1 MNSIPEQSSL
11 WYVKFSDRVEGPLTS
26 QELIHQVEIHKI
38 GPETLIRKEYSQNW
52 VTAKSALELVGKQE
66 EDSNTESAS
75 RAAADLLARR
85 GIRRA
90 FSTEEEED
98 ETVLS
103 RFSGLTS
110 RLNLD
115 WFRELVSDSTEFVA
129 EKLEFLKYIFRP
141 WVLVPLL
148 LMGIA
153 GLAANYFVID
163 WYRRSIAYETYSNIW
178 FDLRRLREM
187 DLDARQWDEF
197 KASVKPKIMQINQSI
212 EKVATTNDPYTME
225 LLRAGRDCLP
235 RMLDDAREIPSSSE
249 KQFAVHMSKAERLA
263 HSAPGKPLSET
274 VISLLVKLFIILD
287 VALVGLGAVFVVK
300 KIRT

>member
-1 MNSIPEQSSL
+1 MEP
-11 WYVKFSDRVEGPLTS
+11 
-26 QELIHQVEIHKI
+26 
-38 GPETLIRKEYSQNW
+38 
-52 VTAKSALELVGKQE
+52 
-66 EDSNTESAS
+66 DSESAS
-75 RAAADLLARR
+75 RAAANLLAER

-90 FSTEEEED
+90 FSSAEEED

-103 RFSGLTS
+103 RFAGFTS

-115 WFRELVSDSTEFVA
+115 WLRELVSNITEFLA
-129 EKLEFLKYIFRP
+129 EKLEFFKYVFRP

-148 LMGIA
+148 LMIIS
-153 GLAANYFVID
+153 GLTVNYYAID
-163 WYRRSIAYETYSNIW
+163 WYHRSIAYETYSNIW

-197 KASVKPKIMQINQSI
+197 KAGVKPKIMQINQSI

-249 KQFAVHMSKAERLA
+249 KQFAVHMSKAERLV
-263 HSAPGKPLSET
+263 HSASGTPLP
-274 VISLLVKLFIILD
+274 VNMMGLLGMVFIVLD

>member
-1 MNSIPEQSSL
+1 MNSIPDQSSL
-11 WYVKFSDRVEGPLTS
+11 WYVKFSGRVEGPLTS
-26 QELIHQVEIHKI
+26 QELIHQVEIHQI
-38 GPETLIRKEYSQNW
+38 RPETLIRPEHSQNW
-52 VTAKSALELVGKQE
+52 VTAKSVPELFPKQE
-66 EDSNTESAS
+66 EDSNSESAS
-75 RAAADLLARR
+75 RAAADLLAGR

-90 FSTEEEED
+90 FSSAEEED

-103 RFSGLTS
+103 RFSEFTS

-115 WFRELVSDSTEFVA
+115 WFRELVTNITEFLA
-129 EKLEFLKYIFRP
+129 EKLEFLKFVFRP

-148 LMGIA
+148 LIVIA
-153 GLAANYFVID
+153 GLTVNYYAID
-163 WYRRSIAYETYSNIW
+163 WYRRNIAYETYSNIW

-197 KASVKPKIMQINQSI
+197 KADVTPKIMQINQSI

-263 HSAPGKPLSET
+263 HSASGKPLSENMMD
-274 VISLLVKLFIILD
+274 LFGMVFIVFD
-287 VALVGLGAVFVVK
+287 VALVGVGAVFVVRK
-300 KIRT
+300 LRM